1 VTAQDGSPPA
11 ELVTFP
17 CHFEY
22 KAFGPGD
29 DDGCFLARVHAAVCS
44 VVPVSRQAMRVRPS
58 SAGRYQCVSV
68 LVTLHN
74 RAQLDAVYAALSK
87 IDDLK
92 YLL

>member
-1 VTAQDGSPPA
+1 MSRESSQK
-11 ELVTFP
+11 ELLEFP
-17 CHFEY
+17 CHFEF

-29 DDGCFLARVHAAVCS
+29 DDEKFLNKVLEAIS
-44 VVPVSRQAMRVRPS
+44 TVVPVSRQATKSRPS
-58 SAGRYQCVSV
+58 SAGKYQCISA

-74 RAQLDAVYAALSK
+74 RTQLDAVYTALRK